1 MKFDVEELSSTK
13 RKLRIEIPADRVA
26 GEFEQALRAVS
37 RSARIKGFR
46 PGHVPRPVLER
57 YFAED
62 VRREVTSKLVREGL
76 SSAVEESKLDVVSPP
91 ELAIESGGDKDSL
104 RFSATVEIRPAL
116 AAIATEG
123 FSAERPMVAIGDAQ
137 VDQVIEQLRQRS
149 AELVAIA
156 DRGDVARGDFANV
169 DIRVTADGTE
179 IPSLAV
185 KGKPVEVAA
194 GQLPAPIEERL
205 ALSRVGETF
214 SVEGLAP
221 EGADPEVA
229 GKTLTYTVTV
239 NSIAERRLPEVD
251 DEFAK
256 DQGEYETL
264 AQLRGQIAEQL
275 ERDARRRA
283 DATVRQSIVDQLLH
297 RNPIDLPE
305 AMVGRS
311 VEEMLHELKHDL
323 ERRGLQFTDVAREK
337 EARDK
342 LRPRAERE
350 VHAALLLDALAEQRH
365 VEVGDEELAD
375 HLGRLVA
382 GAGKLRDQARE
393 HYRHEHA
400 RDAVRA
406 ELRRARVLEQL
417 VREADVKEVAQNVE

>member
-1 MKFDVEELSSTK
+1 MKVDVEELSTTK
-13 RKLRIEIPADRVA
+13 RKLKIEIPAERVA

-37 RSARIKGFR
+37 RNARIKGFR
-46 PGHVPRPVLER
+46 PGRVPRPVLER

-91 ELAIESGGDKDSL
+91 ELAIESLGEKESL

-116 AAIATEG
+116 ASIATQG
-123 FSAERPMVAIGDAQ
+123 LSAERPIVEIGDAQ
-137 VDQVIEQLRQRS
+137 VDQVIDQLRQRS

-156 DRGDVARGDFANV
+156 DRADVARGDFANV
-169 DIRVTADGTE
+169 DVGVTADGVE
-179 IPSLAV
+179 VPSLAV
-185 KGKPVEVAA
+185 KSKSVEVAS
-194 GQLPAPIEERL
+194 GYLPAAIDERL

-214 SVEGLAP
+214 SVEAPPP
-221 EGADPEVA
+221 EGADPALA
-229 GKTLTYTVTV
+229 GKTLSYTVTV

-275 ERDARRRA
+275 ERDGRRRA
-283 DATVRQSIVDQLLH
+283 DAAVRQSIVDQLLS
-297 RNPIDLPE
+297 RNPVDLPD
-305 AMVGRS
+305 ALVGRS
-311 VEEMLHELKHDL
+311 VEDLLQELKHDL
-323 ERRGLQFTDVAREK
+323 ERRGLQFTDATREQEARE
-337 EARDK
+337 K

-365 VEVGDEELAD
+365 VEIGDEELAD
-375 HLGRLVA
+375 HLGKLVA

-417 VREADVKEVAQNVE
+417 VREADVKEVAQRAE